1 MGDDDRPVAPGTE
14 HLSTDQRAQLD
25 RAEAIFADP
34 DIERSPQ
41 QVHDLLAAGE
51 VLLVDVREPYEHE
64 AGHVPGA
71 RPIEIERLG
80 WNAPTLPTDRPI
92 VFCCRLGIRA
102 KLAAHAFRRVGYEAY
117 NLTGGFAAWA
127 AAGLPIEPVGGTVA
141 DH

>member
-1 MGDDDRPVAPGTE
+1 MQPGTE
-14 HLSTDQRAQLD
+14 HLTEDQRDHLA

-34 DIERSPQ
+34 TLERSPT
-41 QVHDLLAAGE
+41 QVQAMLADGAA
-51 VLLVDVREPYEHE
+51 LLVDVREPHEH
-64 AGHVPGA
+64 AVGRIPGA

-80 WNAPTLPTDRPI
+80 WNAPTLPTDQPI

-117 NLTGGFAAWA
+117 NLTGGVAAWA
-127 AAGLPIEPVGGTVA
+127 AAGLPLEPDGAIVA

>member
-1 MGDDDRPVAPGTE
+1 MQPGTE
-14 HLSTDQRAQLD
+14 RLTDEQRTQLE
-25 RAEAIFADP
+25 RAEAIFADEA
-34 DIERSPQ
+34 IERSPE
-41 QVHDLLAAGE
+41 QVAAMLDAGE
-51 VLLVDVREPYEHE
+51 ALLVDVREPHEHE

-71 RPIEIERLG
+71 RAIEIERLG
-80 WNAPTLPTDRPI
+80 WNAPTLPNDIPI

-127 AAGLPIEPVGGTVA
+127 AAGLPMEPADGHVA

>member
-1 MGDDDRPVAPGTE
+1 MQPGTE
-14 HLSTDQRAQLD
+14 HLTDDQRDQLA
-25 RAEAIFADP
+25 RAEAIFAD
-34 DIERSPQ
+34 DELERSPEA
-41 QVHDLLAAGE
+41 VRELLADGRAI
-51 VLLVDVREPYEHE
+51 LVDVREPYEHA

-71 RPIEIERLG
+71 RPIELERLG

-117 NLTGGFAAWA
+117 NLTGGFAAWHA
-127 AAGLPIEPVGGTVA
+127 EGFPVEPPDGRVA

>member
-1 MGDDDRPVAPGTE
+1 MQPGTE
-14 HLSTDQRAQLD
+14 HLTDQQRDQLAA
-25 RAEAIFADP
+25 AEAIFADAELELAP
-34 DIERSPQ
+34 TKVRDM
-41 QVHDLLAAGE
+41 LAAGDA
-51 VLLVDVREPYEHE
+51 VLVDVREPYEHE

-80 WNAPTLPTDRPI
+80 FRSPTLPTDTRI

-117 NLTGGFAAWA
+117 NLTGGVSAWV
-127 AAGLPIEPVGGTVA
+127 AAGLPLEPADGTVA

>member
-1 MGDDDRPVAPGTE
+1 MRPGTDHLTEDQRE
-14 HLSTDQRAQLD
+14 HLE
-25 RAEAIFADP
+25 RAEAIFADAELELAP
-34 DIERSPQ
+34 HEVATR
-41 QVHDLLAAGE
+41 LAAGE
-51 VLLVDVREPYEHE
+51 VLLVDVREPHEHE

-71 RPIEIERLG
+71 RPIELERLG
-80 WNAPTLPTDRPI
+80 WNAPTLPTDQPI

-127 AAGLPIEPVGGTVA
+127 AEGLPMEPADGHVA